1 MRPAYIYLVFL
12 ISAAVSCVSAGKFKS
27 LQLHSQKTDS
37 LYAWSEQ
44 TLKSCQDKN
53 SELDRQKTAA
63 QTQLKSQDLELN
75 ACKENITML
84 RKQLIDLSALSS
96 AQAEGLR
103 KSMDNIGAKDS
114 YMQDLHAA
122 VVRRDS
128 VNMAVLMN
136 LKAYLGGLGDSVV
149 RIKLDRG
156 TVYVDISDSLLFTDS
171 NSYTLTT
178 KARSV
183 VGRLARVFNDVPDA
197 GFTIEGHVANTDSVM
212 SAMDSLPDNWDIS
225 VKRATTI
232 VRMLQND
239 FHIASSRMTAA
250 GSTLAIMSPAAD
262 STGALIADRRTR
274 VIVIP
279 DTDRIFQVLDRK

>member
-1 MRPAYIYLVFL
+1 MRPAYIYLVL
-12 ISAAVSCVSAGKFKS
+12 LTSATVSCVSSGKFKA

-53 SELDRQKTAA
+53 GELEKQKTAA

-84 RKQLIDLSALSS
+84 RKQLVDLSALSS

-114 YMQDLHAA
+114 YIQDLHAA
-122 VVRRDS
+122 VLHRDS

-136 LKAYLGGLGDSVV
+136 LKAYLGGLGDSLV
-149 RIKLDRG
+149 RIKLERG

-171 NSYTLTT
+171 NSYTPAT
-178 KARSV
+178 KAKSV

-197 GFTIEGHVANTDSVM
+197 VFTVQGHAFSTDSVVA
-212 SAMDSLPDNWDIS
+212 SQDSLPDYWDLS

-239 FHIASSRMTAA
+239 YHIASSRMTAA
-250 GSTLAIMSPAAD
+250 GRTEAIMPPATD
-262 STGALIADRRTR
+262 STGAVVTDRLTR
-274 VIVIP
+274 VIIVP
-279 DTDRIFQVLDRK
+279 DTDKIAQVLDRK